1 MIVELRLKGAIILA
15 VGFGLGYA
23 KAVHDTDEIRV
34 LLQELIEELR
44 NFNMPGPP
52 AEDGEAEEV
61 VDAIEVAVPE
71 PAVKGETP

>member
-1 MIVELRLKGAIILA
+1 VIVELRLKGAIILA

-23 KAVHDTDEIRV
+23 KAVHDTDQIRV

-52 AEDGEAEEV
+52 AEDGESEEV
-61 VDAIEVAVPE
+61 VDAIEVTVPE
-71 PAVKGETP
+71 PGVKGENP

>member
-1 MIVELRLKGAIILA
+1 VIVELRLKGAIILA

-71 PAVKGETP
+71 PGVKGETP

>member
-1 MIVELRLKGAIILA
+1 MIVELRPKGAIILV

-23 KAVHDTDEIRV
+23 KAVHDTDQIRV

-44 NFNMPGPP
+44 NFNVPSPP

-61 VDAIEVAVPE
+61 VDAIEVSVPE
-71 PAVKGETP
+71 